1 MTDNRRR
8 GAMSNAA
15 QVAREQIPLM
25 QPQDLTDEHA
35 LRRMNNT
42 LRRAIY
48 SQGVWANS
56 LPGRFGF
63 GRFQECSAEYYR
75 HVSI

>member
-8 GAMSNAA
+8 GAISNTE
-15 QVAREQIPLM
+15 QAREQIPVM
-25 QPQDLTDEHA
+25 QPQVPREEHRP
-35 LRRMNNT
+35 RRMNPA

-48 SQGVWANS
+48 THGIWATS

-75 HVSI
+75 YVSI

>member
-8 GAMSNAA
+8 GAISNAA
-15 QVAREQIPLM
+15 QVPREQIPHM
-25 QPQDLTDEHA
+25 QPQDLTEERAIRHV
-35 LRRMNNT
+35 NNT
-42 LRRAIY
+42 FRRAIY